1 MRISSR
7 QLLDASQQAMSKSS
21 VDIANWQTRISSSQR
36 YERASQNPA
45 AAGRA
50 VELATRQS
58 RIDSLKSNQN
68 AAEASM
74 SEIDAQISS
83 MGDAIGVL
91 NEIAVQSQN
100 GALGKAG
107 MSVLWQSAVQTMDL
121 LKSLANADNAGGAPM
136 FADATVKLEI
146 EPQFSLPMNVTRE
159 NVFGPG
165 EKGSEEVL
173 LACEAIV
180 QSLAESK
187 APTLEQMTALKDAAT
202 RVMNAQLSTG
212 LVLNQI
218 DSSRNAMLSAT
229 DNVSRERSSLLDTDI
244 LEGSTELVRSQTQLE
259 AARNVFARLDA
270 TGLFKKL

>member
-7 QLLDASQQAMSKSS
+7 QLLDASQQAMAKSS

-74 SEIDAQISS
+74 SEIDSQISS

-91 NEIAVQSQN
+91 NEISVQSQN
-100 GALGKAG
+100 GALGESGIK
-107 MSVLWQSAVQTMDL
+107 VLWQSAVQTMDL
-121 LKSLANADNAGGAPM
+121 LKSLANADNAAGAPM
-136 FADATVKLEI
+136 FASAAVMLEI
-146 EPQFSLPMNVTRE
+146 EPQFALPMNITRE
-159 NVFGPG
+159 GVLGAG
-165 EKGSEEVL
+165 EQGSEEVL
-173 LACEAIV
+173 VTCEAIV
-180 QSLAESK
+180 QSLADGK
-187 APTLEQMTALKDAAT
+187 APTLEQMTALKQAAKT
-202 RVMNAQLSTG
+202 VMEAQLSSG
-212 LVLNQI
+212 LVLKQI
-218 DSSRNAMLSAT
+218 DTSRNAMISAT
-229 DNVSRERSSLLDTDI
+229 DNVNRERSSLLDTDI